1 MNTHRYVNLL
11 ILLSIQYC
19 ITNVFEKVFVQ
30 QYIGEYKRPDSEKN
44 RSASSLGMPSG
55 HVETTTIL
63 CFILEYYNVISIEVA
78 IFIIIVM
85 ALQRV
90 LSKRH
95 TPEQTMMGFF
105 MGVLYAAIYIH
116 TDVSLYSITIL
127 FVINL
132 SLIYLIEEKVVSK
145 MKNVPEWVD
154 KELLTNIERKQCCEK
169 IRKFGEV
176 SSVLHRQH
184 KIFYYSYKDL
194 EADLYIF
201 SEKIKSH
208 RIDCIVGI
216 KTGGAILASYL
227 AKKLNKP
234 YYFIKPENKKYM
246 RKTKSDFNIFTRAY
260 IYRMHHKDKHAMEM
274 LEIITDDI
282 KNQHVLLIDESVGTG
297 STMDYSIDY
306 LYKEKGVS
314 KVSSYI
320 FEKNSLKFNSV
331 IDDKITIWPWGFDN

>member
-105 MGVLYAAIYIH
+105 MG
-116 TDVSLYSITIL
+116 
-127 FVINL
+127 
-132 SLIYLIEEKVVSK
+132 
-145 MKNVPEWVD
+145 
-154 KELLTNIERKQCCEK
+154 RKQCCEK

>member
-1 MNTHRYVNLL
+1 MTINRYVNLL
-11 ILLSIQYC
+11 ILLLIHYS

-44 RSASSLGMPSG
+44 KSTSSLGMPSG

-85 ALQRV
+85 ALQRI

-95 TPEQTMMGFF
+95 TTEQTIMGFF
-105 MGVLYAAIYIH
+105 MGVLYAAIYIN
-116 TDVSLYSITIL
+116 TDVSLYSIAIL

-132 SLIYLIEEKVVSK
+132 ILIAFIETKVVSK
-145 MKNVPEWVD
+145 MKNVPDWVD
-154 KELLTNIERKQCCEK
+154 KELLTSIEKKQNCEK
-169 IRKFGEV
+169 IFKFVETAI
-176 SSVLHRQH
+176 VLVRQND
-184 KIFYYSYKDL
+184 IFYYSYKDL
-194 EADLYIF
+194 EKDLDIF
-201 SEKIKSH
+201 SDKIKFDK
-208 RIDCIVGI
+208 IDCIVGI
-216 KTGGAILASYL
+216 KTGGAICVSYL

-234 YYFIKPENKKYM
+234 YYFIKPESKKYL
-246 RKTKSDFNIFTRAY
+246 KKQKSDTHFIKRCY
-260 IYRMHHKDKHAMEM
+260 IYIYENIKKVQLAMR
-274 LEIITDDI
+274 EIITDDI

-297 STMDYSIDY
+297 STMNASIDY

-320 FEKNSLKFNSV
+320 FENNPKFNSV
-331 IDDKITIWPWGFDN
+331 IDDKIALWPWGFDN